1 MQTGRLERL
10 GTPMRRLYCPE
21 TCLDQSF
28 SLSRLG
34 TPMRR
39 TPSANHLHG
48 LRLLGKSESLPALPW
63 WSANLP
69 PPTKP
74 LPPLAS
80 LGQTPYRYSAAM
92 MAGGLG
98 RPLTPAMQMEM
109 ARLRYKPPL
118 YRSTAEAKAAEKAAR
133 LKAEKREK
141 SRPGPKKFVISQISC
156 EDLPDAD
163 KGMGGGTSDPFLTFE
178 LTTDLGH
185 REQAKTKTIW
195 NAPRDVSFPDVLE
208 MPCPDQLLRGKC
220 NATLIVRVWDDDSIE
235 DGQENVGTNDL
246 MGQNAYRFNCRL
258 LPYKIEGFVDRQTFA
273 GMAGMYAFRVSFRYD
288 AVPLPPPPPKM
299 EPGLTKLNAVGAE
312 GWGWGE
318 K

>member
-1 MQTGRLERL
+1 
-10 GTPMRRLYCPE
+10 
-21 TCLDQSF
+21 
-28 SLSRLG
+28 
-34 TPMRR
+34 MRR

-48 LRLLGKSESLPALPW
+48 LRLLGKSESLPALPCGRRICRRRQ
-63 WSANLP
+63 A
-69 PPTKP
+69 
-74 LPPLAS
+74 LAAACVA
-80 LGQTPYRYSAAM
+80 GQTPYRYSAAM
-92 MAGGLG
+92 LAGGLG

-208 MPCPDQLLRGKC
+208 MPCPDQLLRAS
-220 NATLIVRVWDDDSIE
+220 ATR
-235 DGQENVGTNDL
+235 
-246 MGQNAYRFNCRL
+246 R
-258 LPYKIEGFVDRQTFA
+258 
-273 GMAGMYAFRVSFRYD
+273 
-288 AVPLPPPPPKM
+288 
-299 EPGLTKLNAVGAE
+299 
-312 GWGWGE
+312 
-318 K
+318 

>member
-80 LGQTPYRYSAAM
+80 LGQTPYRYSAM
-92 MAGGLG
+92 LAGGLG

-109 ARLRYKPPL
+109 ARLRFSLRGIRLALRVPQGSLPSNVGQGFGPGPPQHPPAL
-118 YRSTAEAKAAEKAAR
+118 AASASSHGWLPPTPPQRPVRSLAADRLRTSSRRATPGAAPFSPAAHRAR
-133 LKAEKREK
+133 LA
-141 SRPGPKKFVISQISC
+141 SDGL
-156 EDLPDAD
+156 DALP
-163 KGMGGGTSDPFLTFE
+163 L
-178 LTTDLGH
+178 
-185 REQAKTKTIW
+185 
-195 NAPRDVSFPDVLE
+195 VLH
-208 MPCPDQLLRGKC
+208 P
-220 NATLIVRVWDDDSIE
+220 A
-235 DGQENVGTNDL
+235 
-246 MGQNAYRFNCRL
+246 
-258 LPYKIEGFVDRQTFA
+258 
-273 GMAGMYAFRVSFRYD
+273 
-288 AVPLPPPPPKM
+288 
-299 EPGLTKLNAVGAE
+299 
-312 GWGWGE
+312 
-318 K
+318 